1 LIAATI
7 CTVNPYQFNKPCQQS
22 RMAIRNPFRNSKI
35 KESDDL
41 GFGNRIIGERDRLI
55 AKDGNFN
62 VERVGLKYWTPYQD
76 LVEMTWGRF
85 FLVVVTFFV
94 VVNVLFGLL
103 LNLIGIDC
111 LSGVKQGTWLENFEQ
126 AWFFSVQTFTTVGYG
141 SISPSCI
148 STNFVAATIALVG
161 LMSAALATGLL
172 FVRFSKPTSQLVFSK
187 NAIIT
192 PYRDG
197 QSFQFRIANRRNSRL
212 INLDVKLTM
221 SWVETKEDG
230 TKSRQFSRLKLERDK
245 VVMLPLNWNIVHP
258 IDEESPFWQ
267 RTPEDLKE
275 MNVEVIVLIEAFDEV
290 FSQTIFAN
298 SSYCD
303 EEFLFNVKWKPM
315 YYPAPDGSGKT
326 ILDLSVIDEVVEIF

>member
-1 LIAATI
+1 
-7 CTVNPYQFNKPCQQS
+7 
-22 RMAIRNPFRNSKI
+22 MAIRNSFRNNKV
-35 KESDDL
+35 KEADDL
-41 GFGNRIIGERDRLI
+41 GFGNRITGERDRLI

-62 VERVGLKYWTPYQD
+62 VVRIGLKNWTPYQD

-85 FLVVVTFFV
+85 FFVVVTFFV
-94 VVNVLFGLL
+94 LVNLLFALVLTV
-103 LNLIGIDC
+103 IGFDC
-111 LSGVKQGTWLENFEQ
+111 LTGVNKGTWLENFEQ

-148 STNFVAATIALVG
+148 STNFVAAFIALVG

-172 FVRFSKPTSQLVFSK
+172 FVRFSKPTSQLIFSK

-197 QSFQFRIANRRNSRL
+197 LSFQFRIANKRHSRL

-230 TKSRQFSRLKLERDK
+230 SKTRRFSRLKLERDT

-275 MNVEVIVLIEAFDEV
+275 MNVEVIVLIEAFDES
-290 FSQTIFAN
+290 FAQTIFAN
-298 SSYCD
+298 GSYCD
-303 EEFLFNVKWKPM
+303 EEFLYGVKFKPM
-315 YYPAPDGSGKT
+315 YQPDPEGSGKT
-326 ILDLSVIDEVVEIF
+326 ILDLSLIDEVVTVIG

>member
-1 LIAATI
+1 
-7 CTVNPYQFNKPCQQS
+7 
-22 RMAIRNPFRNSKI
+22 MAIQYPFRRKRNF
-35 KESDDL
+35 KETDDL
-41 GFGNRIIGERDRLI
+41 GFGTRIIGEKDRLI
-55 AKDGNFN
+55 AKDGKFN
-62 VERVGLKYWTPYQD
+62 VVRVGLKTWSPYQD
-76 LVEMTWGRF
+76 LVEMTWVRF
-85 FLVVVTFFV
+85 FGVVIAFFV
-94 VVNVLFGLL
+94 VVNVVFALL
-103 LNLIGIDC
+103 LNWIGMDC
-111 LSGVKQGTWLENFEQ
+111 LNGVQKGSWLENFEQ

-141 SISPSCI
+141 SINPSCI

-197 QSFQFRIANRRNSRL
+197 TSFQFRIANMRNSRL

-221 SWVETKEDG
+221 SWVEPNESG
-230 TKSRQFSRLKLERDK
+230 TMSRKFARLKLEREK

-258 IDEESPFWQ
+258 IDEESPFWE
-267 RTPEDLKE
+267 RSPEDLAA

-303 EEFLFNVKWKPM
+303 EEFLHNVKWKQM
-315 YYPAPDGSGKT
+315 YYPDPSGSGKT
-326 ILDLSVIDEVVEIF
+326 ILDLARIDETMPIV